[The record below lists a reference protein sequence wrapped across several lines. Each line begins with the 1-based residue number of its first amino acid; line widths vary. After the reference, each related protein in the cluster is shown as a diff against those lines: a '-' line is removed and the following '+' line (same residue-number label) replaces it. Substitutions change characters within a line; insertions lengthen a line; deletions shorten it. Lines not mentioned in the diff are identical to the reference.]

1 MNPRTK
7 AGALVFA
14 AFAIVWAFSNRGS
27 FNPSAFQYDF
37 VAFYCA
43 SSVALDGA
51 DPYRTEPLRA
61 CEHRAGHAF
70 RPDSKLAVPAP
81 VPGYGLALIAPI
93 AKLPFP
99 IAAILWTALL
109 IAAYIVSV
117 VALVR
122 LSGLSPPL
130 VAAATA
136 LSIGYLSLVLGQ
148 LVPIAIAAL
157 CLAALAVERERW
169 RTAAACCAVAAIEPH
184 LALPAIVALFAM
196 RAASRVPLAV
206 ALGVLGAASLAMLGI
221 ARNIEYLTRVVHAQ
235 VASEITRADQLS
247 LAALGY
253 RFGMSVDA
261 AAAWG
266 TFTYFVALAAGVWL
280 GILAARRMNSPAAL
294 VLIPPAIALLGA
306 PYVHTHHLAAA
317 IPAALLLAGR
327 SQVKLPAA
335 IAAFLLCVPWITPYD
350 ATPLL
355 PLDALAIA
363 LLAHGLLKLSPLRSA
378 ALGAL
383 ATIALF
389 AAHAALVPLVPPPP
403 SAYAAI
409 GPNDLAEAGWRILVD
424 ATFHD
429 NRVLFTLLALPA
441 WGAMVALV
449 VACTRAARP
458 VTAPA

>member
-1 MNPRTK
+1 VNSRTK
-7 AGALVFA
+7 AGALAFA
-14 AFAIVWAFSNRGS
+14 AFAILWAFVNRGA

-61 CEHRAGHAF
+61 CEHRVGHAF
-70 RPDSKLAVPAP
+70 RPDSKLVVPAP
-81 VPGYGLALIAPI
+81 VPGYGLALIAPL

-109 IAAYIVSV
+109 VGAYVVSV
-117 VALVR
+117 ITLVR
-122 LSGLSPPL
+122 LTGLSPPL

-136 LSIGYLSLVLGQ
+136 LSVGYLSIELGQ

-157 CLAALAVERERW
+157 CLAGLALERERW
-169 RTAAACCAVAAIEPH
+169 RSAAACCALAAIEPQ
-184 LALPAIVALFAM
+184 LALPAIAALFLM
-196 RAASRVPLAV
+196 RAASRIPLTV
-206 ALGVLGAASLAMLGI
+206 AFAALGAASLALLGV
-221 ARNIEYLTRVVHAQ
+221 ARNVEYLTSVVHAQ
-235 VASEITRADQLS
+235 VASEITRADQIS
-247 LAALGY
+247 LAAVAY
-253 RFGMSVDA
+253 RLGMSVDS

-266 TFTYFVALAAGVWL
+266 TFTYFAALAAGVWL
-280 GILAARRMNSPAAL
+280 GVVAARRMNSPAAL

-327 SQVKLPAA
+327 SQAKLPAA
-335 IAAFLLCVPWITPYD
+335 LAAFLLCVPWITPYD

-363 LLAHGLLKLSPLRSA
+363 LLAHGLLKISPLGSA
-378 ALGAL
+378 TLGAL
-383 ATIALF
+383 AAIALF
-389 AAHAALVPLVPPPP
+389 AAHAALVPLVPPLP
-403 SAYAAI
+403 SAYAAL
-409 GPNDLAEAGWRILVD
+409 GPNDLAEMGWKILVG

-429 NRVLFTLLALPA
+429 NRILFTLLALPA
-441 WGAMVALV
+441 WGAMAALFI
-449 VACTRAARP
+449 ACTRAARP
-458 VTAPA
+458 VPA